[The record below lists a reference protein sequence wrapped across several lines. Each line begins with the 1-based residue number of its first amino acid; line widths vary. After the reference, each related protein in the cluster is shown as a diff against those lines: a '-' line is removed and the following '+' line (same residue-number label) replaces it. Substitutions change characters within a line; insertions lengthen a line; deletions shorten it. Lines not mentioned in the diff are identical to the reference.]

1 MNRELCDRTKA
12 FALRIIRLSGAMP
25 RGREATIMGRQ
36 VLRAGTSVGSHCR
49 EAYRSRS
56 KPELISKLETA
67 LQELYETS
75 YWLELIGESKIV
87 SPQRLSPLIREADE
101 LTRILVACVK
111 TIKGLKEPKEP
122 KEQTS

>member
-1 MNRELCDRTKA
+1 
-12 FALRIIRLSGAMP
+12 
-25 RGREATIMGRQ
+25 MGKQ

-67 LQELYETS
+67 LQELDETT

-87 SPQRLSPLIREADE
+87 SARRLAPLQKEADE
-101 LTRILVACVK
+101 LTRILVTCVK
-111 TIKGLKEPKEP
+111 TIKGLKAKTQPTP
-122 KEQTS
+122 TS

>member
-12 FALRIIRLSGAMP
+12 FALRIIRLSSALP

-67 LQELYETS
+67 LQELDETT
-75 YWLELIGESKIV
+75 YWLELLAESKIV
-87 SPQRLSPLIREADE
+87 PARRLAPLQKEADE

-111 TIKGLKEPKEP
+111 TIKGLKKTPDSEF
-122 KEQTS
+122 

>member
-1 MNRELCDRTKA
+1 
-12 FALRIIRLSGAMP
+12 
-25 RGREATIMGRQ
+25 MGRQ

-67 LQELYETS
+67 LQELDETT
-75 YWLELIGESKIV
+75 YWLELIGESKVV
-87 SPQRLSPLIREADE
+87 SSQRLAPLLKEADE

-111 TIKGLKEPKEP
+111 TIKGLKQKNE
-122 KEQTS
+122 TS